1 MTTNAVGDILLQLC
15 NVTKHTSYITYDVT
29 CGASF
34 VTSHMQTVNYTN
46 VWSAGK
52 LFIIICVRTN
62 RKLAYESFDILRTCY
77 SSCCSYM

>member
-46 VWSAGK
+46 V
-52 LFIIICVRTN
+52 
-62 RKLAYESFDILRTCY
+62 
-77 SSCCSYM
+77 